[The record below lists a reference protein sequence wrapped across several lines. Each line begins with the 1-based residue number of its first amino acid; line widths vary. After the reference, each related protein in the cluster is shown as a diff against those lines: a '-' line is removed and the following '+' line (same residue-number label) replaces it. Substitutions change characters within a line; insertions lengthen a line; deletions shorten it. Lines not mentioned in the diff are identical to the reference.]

1 MPEPEPLP
9 ESASPSQC
17 RPKRNVVPGTSAQAD
32 GLELRSYDVGALPL
46 LTRIFDRIQLERI
59 LREHL
64 PKDDPRTHLSTV
76 AALMVL
82 FANLLLARQ
91 PVYGV
96 GEWAALFPP
105 DLLGLRQKDLSQL
118 HDDRLGRC
126 LDRMFEG
133 IGPTLILAVVRQV
146 IQEFQL
152 SLDELHNDST
162 TVSFY
167 GAYDEA
173 AQEGEQRGRPTHAIT
188 WGHSK
193 ARRPDLKQLLY
204 VLTVTSDGNV
214 PVYFFSDSG
223 HVVDDTTHI
232 STWDLLHQLIGGPD
246 FLYVADCKLASSE
259 NLSHIALRGG
269 RFVTVLPR
277 GRAEDVAFR
286 QRLRMAA
293 SAVTWTRL
301 YRLTDADGDLID
313 ELSVC
318 GDDHVH
324 SEGYRLL
331 WYHSTRKAQQDAA
344 GRARAIQRATAALG
358 DLRARLQ
365 GPRTRFRERAQ
376 VDQAVAEVLAEA
388 EATSWLLVET
398 QEQEE
403 ATFRQATRGRPSEQ
417 TKYLKQTRSRF
428 TLSWKL
434 NLEALAEAEREDGV
448 FPLLTNDRKL
458 SATEVLRA
466 YKRQPLLEKR
476 FAQFKTDFAVAPVY
490 LKNVSRIQGLLAA
503 YFFALL
509 VQTLLERELRQA
521 MARAGEASLPLYP
534 EGRPCARPT
543 THRLIE
549 VFASIQ
555 RHEVR
560 VGDGEPQVMVTKLT
574 KTQRLI
580 VRLLGLD
587 PRTYGLAGPR
597 DRPAGKCGGI
607 GPTPYGE

>member
-1 MPEPEPLP
+1 MSQP
-9 ESASPSQC
+9 ESVPDPSSPAPRRSKRKILPGKHAS
-17 RPKRNVVPGTSAQAD
+17 AD

-46 LTRIFDRIQLERI
+46 LKRIVERMQLQRI
-59 LREHL
+59 LGEHL
-64 PKDDPRTHLSTV
+64 PKDDSRTELPTV
-76 AALMVL
+76 TALLVL
-82 FANLLLARQ
+82 FANLLLARE
-91 PVYGV
+91 PIYGV

-105 DLLGLRQKDLSQL
+105 DLLGLREQDLSRL
-118 HDDRLGRC
+118 HDDRLGRS

-133 IGPTLILAVVRQV
+133 IGPALIMAVVRHV
-146 IQEFQL
+146 IQVFAI
-152 SLDELHNDST
+152 SLEELHNDST

-173 AQEGEQRGRPTHAIT
+173 GQESEQRGRPTHAIT

-204 VLTVTSDGNV
+204 ILTVTSDGNV
-214 PVYFFSDSG
+214 PVFFTSASG
-223 HVVDDTTHI
+223 NTVDDTTHI
-232 STWDLLHQLIGGPD
+232 GTWDLLYELIGHAD
-246 FLYVADCKLASSE
+246 FLYVADCKLASRE
-259 NLSHIALRGG
+259 NLSHIAQRDG

-277 GRAEDVAFR
+277 GRSEDIAFR
-286 QRLRMAA
+286 QRLRAA
-293 SAVTWTRL
+293 PSVLKWTLL
-301 YRLTDADGDLID
+301 YALTNKHGYIID
-313 ELSVC
+313 ELFAC

-331 WYHSTRKAQQDAA
+331 WYRSTRKAEQDKSR
-344 GRARAIQRATAALG
+344 RARLIQKATAAPS
-358 DLRARLQ
+358 DLRQRLQ
-365 GPRTRFRERAQ
+365 GPRTRFHERSK
-376 VDQAVAEVLAEA
+376 VEGAVAEVLTEA
-388 EATSWLLVET
+388 EASSWLLVEI
-398 QEQEE
+398 EE
-403 ATFRQATRGRPSEQ
+403 KEEETFRQATRGRPSEQ
-417 TKYLKQTRSRF
+417 TKYLKEMRSRF
-428 TLSWKL
+428 TLTWKL
-434 NLEALAEAEREDGV
+434 NVEAIAEAEREDGV

-476 FAQFKTDFAVAPVY
+476 FSQFKTDFAVVPVY

-521 MARAGEASLPLYP
+521 MARAGEATLPLYP
-534 EGRPCARPT
+534 EDRPCARPT

-574 KTQRLI
+574 TTQRSI
-580 VRLLGLD
+580 IRLLGLD
-587 PRTYGLAGPR
+587 PRTYGLP
-597 DRPAGKCGGI
+597 
-607 GPTPYGE
+607 